1 MTLRFTHSR
10 SERATNVD
18 DITDTFL
25 GIEKRAA
32 NRSSMAYMVYS
43 TALVIAYRVA
53 SNQSLRMLEALS
65 LRSGTSPGI
74 PTIRLPV
81 LAVSE

>member
-1 MTLRFTHSR
+1 MTLRFTQSR
-10 SERATNVD
+10 SERPTNVE

-43 TALVIAYRVA
+43 TTLSIAYCVA
-53 SNQSLRMLEALS
+53 SNQSLRMLEALC
-65 LRSGTSPGI
+65 LRSGTSAGI
-74 PTIRLPV
+74 PNIRMPV
-81 LAVSE
+81 LALSE